1 MEAIDEFIAT
11 LNPIVVV
18 VAGIAI
24 GMVLASI
31 LAARLRGSE
40 FEHRQERWIADWEE
54 RKGRL
59 K

>member
-40 FEHRQERWIADWEE
+40 FERRQERWIDDWKIK
-54 RKGRL
+54 RGKQ
-59 K
+59 